1 MCSTIGRREMAM
13 TTMTASIEA
22 QGGARMGGG
31 NRSRWH
37 EFWAA
42 VLEPP
47 ARNLEGEIVEYLQ
60 CHRHDLPPEIYIELE
75 RRDCGP

>member
-1 MCSTIGRREMAM
+1 MAM

-60 CHRHDLPPEIYIELE
+60 CHRHDLPPEIYIELD